1 MNKRRFYPFLGAK
14 TLMALADVLYIMTIV
29 TYIYQKTGSATY
41 AAIYPLLQVIASLI
55 AGFTTPLFVERFK
68 FNGLLINFTIL
79 KTVLLIALP
88 FLFPYISD
96 HLVGLFLFIA
106 ILSFISGWT
115 KPLLN
120 TMIPKVVEKDH
131 LVTANSYLTFSNHSV
146 QLAGYSFT
154 GLVVVAFGEISTLSA
169 TATLQGFA
177 TILLLTTLVSV
188 PDEQPKPSPSKWKA
202 IKDGWLLLWNNKTI
216 LVITI
221 MDMIEGI
228 AGTIWVGAIT
238 LVFVQEALNQGAEW
252 WGFIN
257 SSYYAGTI
265 LGGVLALLIAKKV
278 QANLIQSMAIGSF
291 LFGIL
296 TFLYGINSV
305 PWLALVLCVLMGPSY
320 QIRDIA
326 QQTAMQTSVSTER
339 LPKIYATHGI
349 LISTI
354 GGISV
359 LLVGMVADFVGIR
372 FVYIFASILIS
383 CSALL
388 SFTLLRFQAKK
399 AMQTKSYS

>member
-1 MNKRRFYPFLGAK
+1 MNKKCFFPFLGVK
-14 TLMALADVLYIMTIV
+14 TLMAFADVLYIMTIV

-55 AGFTTPLFVERFK
+55 AGFTTPLFVERFR
-68 FNGLLINFTIL
+68 FNSLLVHFTLL
-79 KTVLLIALP
+79 KTALLLALP

-96 HLVGLFLFIA
+96 HLIGLFLFIA
-106 ILSFISGWT
+106 VLSFVSGWA

-120 TMIPKVVEKDH
+120 TMVPKVVEKNH
-131 LVTANSYLTFSNHSV
+131 LVTANSYLTFSNHAV

-154 GLVVVAFGEISTLSA
+154 GLVVVTYGEILTLSV
-169 TATLQGFA
+169 TATLQGMA
-177 TILLLTTLVSV
+177 TILLLITLFAV
-188 PDEQPKPSPSKWKA
+188 PNELPIPSQSKLKA
-202 IKDGWLLLWNNKTI
+202 IKDGWVLLWNNKTI
-216 LVITI
+216 RVITI
-221 MDMIEGI
+221 MDMLEGI

-238 LVFVQEALNQGAEW
+238 LVFVQEALNQGADW

-265 LGGVLALLIAKKV
+265 LGGILALFIGKKV

-296 TFLYGINSV
+296 TFLYGINSI
-305 PWLALVLCVLMGPSY
+305 PWLALVLCIMMGPAY

-326 QQTAMQTSVSTER
+326 QQTAMQTSVSTDR
-339 LPKIYATHGI
+339 LPKIFATHGI

-359 LLVGMVADFVGIR
+359 LLVGMVADFLGIR
-372 FVYIFASILIS
+372 FVYLFASILIC

-388 SFTLLRFQAKK
+388 SFTLLKFQSNKG
-399 AMQTKSYS
+399 MHTKSYS